1 MRKLVQLHQ
10 SCDNHKLLKKLWM
23 HRAQSLCYSQ
33 SGDVTPTCSRI
44 ILFRSPDYQQR
55 LTDRN

>member
-10 SCDNHKLLKKLWM
+10 SWENRKLLKKLWM

-33 SGDVTPTCSRI
+33 SGGITATCSRI